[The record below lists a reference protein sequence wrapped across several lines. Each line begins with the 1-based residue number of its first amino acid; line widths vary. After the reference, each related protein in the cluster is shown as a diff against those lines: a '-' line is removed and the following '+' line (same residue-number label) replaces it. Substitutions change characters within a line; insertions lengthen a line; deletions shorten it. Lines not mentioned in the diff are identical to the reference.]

1 MHAMRTVE
9 TVGEDGILH
18 LKVGKPAGTRL
29 EVIVLDLDEDLPNKK
44 TATAKTQEMT
54 GFAQEVLG
62 RPEED
67 VWNDL

>member
-1 MHAMRTVE
+1 MHATRTLE
-9 TVGEDGILH
+9 TVGEEGILR
-18 LKVGKPAGTRL
+18 LKVGKPAGTRV

-44 TATAKTQEMT
+44 IAAAKTQEMT
-54 GFAQEVLG
+54 GFIQEVLG

>member
-1 MHAMRTVE
+1 MRIME

-44 TATAKTQEMT
+44 IAAAKTQKMT

-62 RPEED
+62 RSEED

>member
-29 EVIVLDLDEDLPNKK
+29 EVIVLDLDEALSDKK
-44 TATAKTQEMT
+44 IATAKTQEMT
-54 GFAQEVLG
+54 GFVQEVLG
-62 RPEED
+62 RSEED